1 MGSVIVIGGGA
12 AGMTAAIA
20 AAMCGDEVTVL
31 ERMDRVG
38 KKLLATGNGRCN
50 LMNMG
55 ELRYPGG
62 SDLAASV
69 LSVMGSNMQQRF
81 WQHLGLR
88 LRQEDGGRVYPIS
101 GAASTVL
108 DTLRHA
114 MRVHGVKVLTG
125 IHVTDIRRNKR
136 SWTVIAGEERFVAD
150 RIIAAGGGCAQPKLG
165 SDGSLWPIMTR
176 LGHTLVPARP
186 ALTQVMTD
194 TAPIRGLSGI
204 RLRTRLRIT
213 RGKEEKYAEAG
224 ELLFADYGV
233 TGVCVMQC
241 ARYAAPGDTLYIDLA
256 RALGF
261 DTPDDMLSELKRRK
275 ALWQNAQDMT
285 ALDFLTGLCV
295 PKVAQCLLRAAG
307 VEHPQTDSVRVLSDR
322 ILERIVH
329 CAEDFK
335 LEIRGVKGFE
345 NAQVTAGGLDVSDFN
360 AGTLESRLCP
370 GLHAAG
376 EMLDVDGDC
385 GGYNL
390 MFAFGSGILA
400 GLNNRPM
407 PW

>member
-1 MGSVIVIGGGA
+1 MSSVIVIGGGA

-38 KKLLATGNGRCN
+38 KKILATGNGRCN
-50 LMNMG
+50 LMNTG

-62 SDLAASV
+62 SNLAGSV
-69 LSVMGSNMQQRF
+69 LSVMGADKQQRF

-114 MRVHGVKVLTG
+114 MRVHDVQVLTG
-125 IHVTDIRRNKR
+125 VHVTDIRCSKR
-136 SWTVIAGEERFVAD
+136 GWTVIAGEERFTAD

-213 RGKEEKYAEAG
+213 RGKEEKYTEAG

-241 ARYAAPGDTLYIDLA
+241 ARYAAPGDTLHIDLA

-261 DTPDDMLSELKRRK
+261 DTTDDMLSELKRRK
-275 ALWQNAQDMT
+275 ALWKGAQDMT

-307 VEHPQTDSVRVLSDR
+307 VEHPQTDSSHVLSDR
-322 ILERIVH
+322 ILESIVH

-345 NAQVTAGGLDVSDFN
+345 NAQVTAGGLDVSDFD

-400 GLNNRPM
+400 GLNNRPI